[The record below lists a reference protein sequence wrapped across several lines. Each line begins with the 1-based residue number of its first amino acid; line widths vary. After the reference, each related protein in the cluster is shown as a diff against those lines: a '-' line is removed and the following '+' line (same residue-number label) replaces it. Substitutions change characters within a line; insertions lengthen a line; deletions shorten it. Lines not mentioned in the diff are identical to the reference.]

1 MKVIFAAINS
11 KYIHT
16 ALGLRYISE
25 YCRQQGNEVALIE
38 ETINTPVL
46 TVLEKLMKEQADVY
60 AFSVHI
66 WNKLVVYRLISMLK
80 KLRPQ
85 AVVIVGGPE
94 VAFDAV
100 KIFSEQPAID
110 YIVQG
115 EGELVVAQL
124 LNALQ
129 KKTAIPPHIAYM
141 DNGRVNINGGVTV
154 IQDLTIL
161 PFPYPDLLQVINEH
175 KIVYYECSRG
185 CPFHCSYC
193 LSGISRSVR
202 RRPLDM
208 VLQDM
213 ERFIKAGTPLVKF
226 VDRTYNL
233 DEEYFLPIMEY
244 LAAAD
249 TKTVFHFEIKA
260 DLITSKVLAFLKSV
274 PKGRFQLEIG
284 IQTTNRATLHAIN
297 RRDNWEKLAY
307 NVKELLQAGNMH
319 IHLDLIAGLPYEGLQ
334 EFEKSFNDVYELQPQ
349 MLQLGFLKVLPG
361 TQMNDEAQVHKLI
374 YMDEPPYEILATAY
388 MPYEDMQ
395 LLKKI
400 ENIFEQTYN
409 SGCFQHILHFLIKK
423 EENAFSFYR
432 RLTDWWTE
440 KGYYPQVHNNK
451 GIARILF
458 EYIMENIDEEKSR
471 MILTEI
477 LRYDVFINIDGW
489 RPEWLNWNTERIFDK
504 VSSFWRNEDVVKKY
518 LPGYRF
524 SSWRQINKYYPI
536 ELFKAD
542 PENAKVDNFYLL
554 RDVSSAEKV
563 YFRVR
568 I

>member
-1 MKVIFAAINS
+1 MKVIFAGINS

-46 TVLEKLMKEQADVY
+46 TVLEKLMKEQADIY

-115 EGELVVAQL
+115 EGELVVARL

-185 CPFHCSYC
+185 CSFHCSYC

-202 RRPLDM
+202 RRPVDM

-244 LAAAD
+244 LAVAD

-334 EFEKSFNDVYELQPQ
+334 EFEKSFNDVYKLQPQ

-395 LLKKI
+395 LLKRI

-409 SGCFQHILHFLIKK
+409 SGCFQHILRFLTKK

-432 RLTDWWTE
+432 RLTDWWAE

-542 PENAKVDNFYLL
+542 PENAKEDNFYLL

>member
-1 MKVIFAAINS
+1 MKVIFAGINS

-94 VAFDAV
+94 VAFDAI

-208 VLQDM
+208 VLRDM

-542 PENAKVDNFYLL
+542 PENAKEDNFYLL